1 MPQLRIVNPAAYLPQ
16 VGALLAANWAETGFD
31 FEFLPDVAAYQRLY
45 DAGMCFAVGAFEGD
59 EVLGYCTVTVVP
71 HPHNP
76 AVVVASN
83 DALYVRPDHRRGLL
97 AGRLIVTAE
106 REARALGAR
115 RFTWHAR
122 AGTDLAQVMQRH
134 GYTPVDVVVMKEL

>member
-1 MPQLRIVNPAAYLPQ
+1 MPQLRIVNPAEYLPK

-31 FEFLPDVAAYQRLY
+31 FDFCPDVAAYQRLY
-45 DAGMCFAVGAFEGD
+45 DAGMCFAVGAFEGGD
-59 EVLGYCTVTVVP
+59 VVGYCTVTVIP

-106 REARALGAR
+106 REARARGAH
-115 RFTWHAR
+115 RFTWHTR

-134 GYTPVDVVVMKEL
+134 GYAPVDVVVMKEL

>member
-1 MPQLRIVNPAAYLPQ
+1 MPQLRIVNPAEYLPQ

-31 FEFLPDVAAYQRLY
+31 FEFRPDVAAYQRLY

-106 REARALGAR
+106 REARARGAR
-115 RFTWHAR
+115 RFTWHTR

>member
-1 MPQLRIVNPAAYLPQ
+1 MPQLRIVNPASYLPQ
-16 VGALLAANWAETGFD
+16 VEALLTDNWAETGFD
-31 FEFLPDVAAYQRLY
+31 FEFRPDVAAYQRLY

-106 REARALGAR
+106 REARSRGAR
-115 RFTWHAR
+115 RFTWHTR